1 MLNKALKE
9 STSRFSSGK
18 KPIVTILTFLI
29 LISTAFCESFVVS
42 GHIFDSITNKPIS
55 GANIIIGNIGTTTN
69 EFGGFSINVANPSPI
84 KIVMIGYETETVDF
98 TIDNIEIYLEPF
110 AIKGAPIE
118 VTATRVIPCITPVAH
133 SNLTSREVAA
143 HYSVEDVPMV
153 LSTEPGIHAYS
164 ESGNG
169 TGYSYVSIRGF
180 DQSRIAVMLD
190 NVPLNDNE
198 SHQVYWV
205 DHGDILS
212 DASDVEIQRGIGNS
226 LYGATA
232 FGGSINIQ
240 TKIASPY
247 EKFTVGG
254 LRGSFNTYKGR
265 IQYFSGE
272 RFGKQ
277 WSIAARLS
285 SIKSDGYRD
294 NSNSNQTAFSLG
306 VEHRSPK
313 MTNQFRALL
322 GKEISQLQWDGI
334 SKDMLI
340 HRDLRKG
347 KMDWTVPFV
356 DDFYQQ
362 IYSLNTRLNFSPH
375 ISFHNVAYAVMGSG
389 FYEVERFG
397 KDYYSY
403 NLDIDDELTDEQELE
418 METDFLR
425 RKWIQNKY
433 YGIVPTV
440 TINYNNFRSDFGIE
454 SRTYSGKH
462 FGEVLDVYDPVL
474 RAKLPE
480 TYRYYK
486 YLGKKNSITAF
497 GHFVY
502 SFPMGLHLVGDV
514 QSQKHNWTLDQE
526 SIGHA
531 VGHKLNAAWSFLNPR
546 FGFSYDI
553 SDNISIF
560 ANYGTAEKEP
570 SDDQIIEADDV
581 WAEPKE
587 AASEKII
594 DNEAG
599 INLFYGD
606 KYLKINVYRIDYF
619 NEILSDIYDFAEG
632 EFDIKSADKTRHE
645 GIEIEGGWEIN
656 HSLAVRF
663 NGAWSKNRLKS
674 GDFTGKVLTNY
685 PEKLANVTID
695 YSPNKLYGLMLYGK
709 YVGKQ
714 YINESNTQDLAIDPY
729 MIFNISGWLQYDQ
742 IRVTTRVNNFFDKL
756 YSTYG
761 YEYYGGYYWPGAT
774 RNISL
779 AVDVQL

>member
-1 MLNKALKE
+1 QA
-9 STSRFSSGK
+9 
-18 KPIVTILTFLI
+18 
-29 LISTAFCESFVVS
+29 
-42 GHIFDSITNKPIS
+42 
-55 GANIIIGNIGTTTN
+55 
-69 EFGGFSINVANPSPI
+69 
-84 KIVMIGYETETVDF
+84 
-98 TIDNIEIYLEPF
+98 
-110 AIKGAPIE
+110 
-118 VTATRVIPCITPVAH
+118 
-133 SNLTSREVAA
+133 
-143 HYSVEDVPMV
+143 
-153 LSTEPGIHAYS
+153 
-164 ESGNG
+164 
-169 TGYSYVSIRGF
+169 
-180 DQSRIAVMLD
+180 
-190 NVPLNDNE
+190 
-198 SHQVYWV
+198 
-205 DHGDILS
+205 
-212 DASDVEIQRGIGNS
+212 
-226 LYGATA
+226 
-232 FGGSINIQ
+232 
-240 TKIASPY
+240 
-247 EKFTVGG
+247 
-254 LRGSFNTYKGR
+254 
-265 IQYFSGE
+265 
-272 RFGKQ
+272 
-277 WSIAARLS
+277 
-285 SIKSDGYRD
+285 
-294 NSNSNQTAFSLG
+294 
-306 VEHRSPK
+306 
-313 MTNQFRALL
+313 
-322 GKEISQLQWDGI
+322 
-334 SKDMLI
+334 
-340 HRDLRKG
+340 
-347 KMDWTVPFV
+347 
-356 DDFYQQ
+356 
-362 IYSLNTRLNFSPH
+362 
-375 ISFHNVAYAVMGSG
+375 
-389 FYEVERFG
+389 
-397 KDYYSY
+397 
-403 NLDIDDELTDEQELE
+403 

-454 SRTYSGKH
+454 SRIYSGKH

-599 INLFYGD
+599 INLLYGD

-645 GIEIEGGWEIN
+645 GIEIEGGWEVNRSWTI
-656 HSLAVRF
+656 RF
-663 NGAWSKNRLKS
+663 NGAWSKNRFKS
-674 GDFTGKVLTNY
+674 GDFIGKALTNY
-685 PEKLANVTID
+685 PERLANVTIN

-714 YINESNTQDLAIDPY
+714 YVNEANTQDLAIDSY
-729 MIFNISGWLQYDQ
+729 FMVNISGWLQYDQ
-742 IRVTTRVNNFFDKL
+742 IRVTARVNNFFDTL
-756 YSTYG
+756 YATYG
-761 YEYYGGYYWPGAT
+761 YNYYGGYYWPGAT
-774 RNISL
+774 RNFSVSI
-779 AVDVQL
+779 DMQL